1 MEAVGAVIVKTIVG
15 ERLENWQSDIVKA
28 CHLHDDLPSVVE
40 ECVVGGVADNLIHLD
55 HRLVAD
61 IVSRHVV
68 PVEHQ
73 LLVRAGLHALEVKH
87 DLLLVF
93 TEHIVVQD
101 ALESRSC
108 ASTPGSYEQSSDVA
122 SHIIVMKEEILGVLN
137 INKDGGLTS
146 GIVPV
151 QILAIIHKLIP
162 CHSQDWIHLPSRGIP
177 DGPLLIV
184 LEHGEGDVVH
194 HVAVDPDKG
203 DGEGHHLGHESQHVS
218 GPGGVELDAHRVGE
232 LGLPELPLVL
242 VVPHLDV
249 DHGPGGHVVDVLV
262 IQGQLVR
269 HPGLAAAVEKL

>member
-40 ECVVGGVADNLIHLD
+40 ECVVSGVADNLIHLY

-61 IVSRHVV
+61 IV
-68 PVEHQ
+68 PVQHQ
-73 LLVRAGLHALEVKH
+73 LLVGAGLHALEVKH

-146 GIVPV
+146 GIVPIQV
-151 QILAIIHKLIP
+151 LAIIHKLIP

-194 HVAVDPDKG
+194 HVAVDPDKR
-203 DGEGHHLGHESQHVS
+203 DGEGHFGHATQHVAS
-218 GPGGVELDAHRVGE
+218 ASGVEFDAHGVDE
-232 LGLPELPLVL
+232 FGLPELPLVL